1 MGTGAALCLISQV
14 VAGRCHYWFQSG
26 SFGMSVRLRLSAAAV
41 CVAFNEVTVSN
52 PRLSTMHTNCCKALA
67 CCDSLYYHL

>member
-26 SFGMSVRLRLSAAAV
+26 SFRMSVQLRLLAAAI
-41 CVAFNEVTVSN
+41 CVAFIEVTVLS
-52 PRLSTMHTNCCKALA
+52 PRLSTMHTNCCRALA
-67 CCDSLYYHL
+67 CCDSLYSRL